1 MRSLLIPVLA
11 LVLCGMN
18 NLLMGQ
24 LLDAERSQL
33 RKGNRA
39 YESGDLSASQEAYEQ
54 ALEKNEFNS
63 TGHYNL
69 GNTLYGLTPDSIDR
83 VADHFQK
90 AANYSESDDTRARA
104 YHNLGNTYMRGGK
117 YKESVEAYKKSL
129 RLNPKDEDTRY
140 NLAYAMEKLR
150 QQQQQQQNQENK
162 DDQEKNEDENQDKN
176 QDKDQKDQD
185 NQDQDKED
193 SEESE
198 NQDEQDQNQENQEQE
213 NKEQQNKDQQESKQQ
228 NPAQQMSK
236 EEIEQMLEA
245 LRYQEEKLQEK
256 MQKKKVKGKKVKGE
270 KDW

>member
-1 MRSLLIPVLA
+1 MKALFISVLA
-11 LVLCGMN
+11 LIVFGMN
-18 NLLMGQ
+18 TTLTAQ
-24 LLDAERSQL
+24 LIDAERSQL

-39 YESGDLSASQEAYEQ
+39 YESGDLPASQQAYEQ
-54 ALEKNEFNS
+54 ALEKNEFNP

-69 GNTLYGLTPDSIDR
+69 GNTLYGLTPDSVDR

-90 AANYSESDDTRARA
+90 AANYSENDDTRARA

-117 YKESVEAYKKSL
+117 YKESVEAYKQAL

-140 NLAYAMEKLR
+140 NLAYALEKLR
-150 QQQQQQQNQENK
+150 QQQQQQNQDQQ
-162 DDQEKNEDENQDKN
+162 DDKKENEDENQDKN
-176 QDKDQKDQD
+176 QDQDKQDQD
-185 NQDQDKED
+185 NQDQDKQD
-193 SEESE
+193 PEESE
-198 NQDEQDQNQENQEQE
+198 NQDEQDQSQEDQEQE
-213 NKEQQNKDQQESKQQ
+213 NQEQQNKDQQDSKEQK
-228 NPAQQMSK
+228 PSQQMSK